1 MAWILQSDRP
11 IYTQIVK
18 KLQMQIVSGQ
28 YCTGDKLPSV
38 RELAAQASVNP
49 NTMQKAFAEI
59 ERSGLIITQ
68 RTSGRT
74 VTEDLD
80 MIKEVQQKLAT
91 NQINIFLQQMEELG
105 YNKTEILELVNRILE
120 GEK

>member
-1 MAWILQSDRP
+1 M
-11 IYTQIVK
+11 
-18 KLQMQIVSGQ
+18 
-28 YCTGDKLPSV
+28 

>member
-1 MAWILQSDRP
+1 MAWILQSDRH
-11 IYTQIVK
+11 IYTQIVE

-28 YCTGDKLPSV
+28 YCPGDKLPSV